1 MDVDKRLARIDTF
14 FQWVLV
20 ALFVIATTLPMLGIL
35 TGWGRNDTGWIENR
49 RLKAFPRLA
58 LARREIKN
66 FRKDF
71 ESWFNDNFGWRTS
84 LVRSHI
90 RLAIWLGVSPTP
102 KVVLGKQG
110 WLYYDGE
117 PNETFIDICY
127 RSVKPFT
134 VSELET
140 WQTALE
146 ERRRWLAKH
155 GIPYLVV
162 FVPNKETIYPEFL
175 PDAVKK
181 LRETTRLDQ
190 LIDYLR
196 CNSDLEVLDLREA
209 LLVGKKRAQIYFRT
223 DTHWNNL
230 GAYIAYEQIIN
241 SLARR
246 FPSLRVMP
254 LDLLHPSASFQKM
267 GGDLANMLGLVE
279 EFPEGMTIKFDL
291 SGMSRKVNLPPDDP
305 EAPPER
311 QPFAMENQD
320 PSLPR
325 AVMFR
330 DSFATLLVP
339 LLSEHFARIAYV
351 WSREMKTDMIL
362 KEKPNV
368 VIEEIT
374 ERLIS
379 KPSRN
384 EEALRQSDS

>member
-1 MDVDKRLARIDTF
+1 MDVDKRLTRIDNF
-14 FQWVLV
+14 SQWVLI
-20 ALFVIATTLPMLGIL
+20 ALFVAATTLPMLGIL
-35 TGWGRNDTGWIENR
+35 TGWGSNDTGWIENR
-49 RLKAFPRLA
+49 RLRTFPRIA
-58 LARREIKN
+58 LAMREVKN

-71 ESWFNDNFGWRTS
+71 ESWFNDNFAWRAS
-84 LVRSHI
+84 LVRFHG

-117 PNETFIDICY
+117 LDENFIDICY

-140 WQTALE
+140 WQTALT
-146 ERRRWLAKH
+146 ERQRWLAKH
-155 GIPYLVV
+155 GISYLVV

-175 PDAVKK
+175 PDGVKK
-181 LRETTRLDQ
+181 VRETTRLDQ
-190 LIDYLR
+190 LVDYLR
-196 CNSDLEVLDLREA
+196 CNSTLDVLDLREA
-209 LLVGKKRAQIYFRT
+209 LLIGKKRAQIYFRT

-241 SLARR
+241 CLARR

-254 LDLLHPSASFQKM
+254 LNSLHPFPSFQKM
-267 GGDLANMLGLVE
+267 GGDLASMLGFVE

-291 SGMSRKVNLPPDDP
+291 TAKSRKVNLLPEDP
-305 EAPPER
+305 EAPPEL

-320 PSLPR
+320 PSLPK

-339 LLSEHFARIAYV
+339 LLSEHFVRIAYV
-351 WSREMKTDMIL
+351 WSHEMKTDVIL

-368 VIEEIT
+368 VIEEFV

-379 KPSRN
+379 TPSRN
-384 EEALRQSDS
+384 EEALRQSDT

>member
-14 FQWVLV
+14 SQWVLA
-20 ALFVIATTLPMLGIL
+20 ALLVTATTLPMLGIL

-49 RLKAFPRLA
+49 PLKTFPRLA
-58 LARREIKN
+58 LARREVKN

-71 ESWFNDNFGWRTS
+71 EAWFNDNFGWRTS
-84 LVRSHI
+84 LVRFHGH
-90 RLAIWLGVSPTP
+90 LAIWLGVSPTP

-117 PNETFIDICY
+117 PGQNFIDIYY

-146 ERRRWLAKH
+146 ERQRWLAKH
-155 GIPYLVV
+155 GISYLVV
-162 FVPNKETIYPEFL
+162 FIPNKETIYPEFL

-190 LIDYLR
+190 LVDYLR
-196 CNSDLEVLDLREA
+196 CNSTLDVLDLREA

-223 DTHWNNL
+223 DTHWNSL

-241 SLARR
+241 CLARR
-246 FPSLRVMP
+246 FPSLRVVP
-254 LDLLHPSASFQKM
+254 LNSLHPSPSFQKT
-267 GGDLANMLGLVE
+267 GGDLASMLGFVE
-279 EFPEGMTIKFDL
+279 ELPEGMTIKFDL
-291 SGMSRKVNLPPDDP
+291 TGKSRKVNLPPEDP
-305 EAPPER
+305 EVPLEQ
-311 QPFAMENQD
+311 QPFAMESQD
-320 PSLPR
+320 PWLPR

-330 DSFATLLVP
+330 DSFAEPLVP

-351 WSREMKTDMIL
+351 WSHEIKTDLIL

-368 VIEEIT
+368 VIEEFV

-379 KPSRN
+379 KPSWN
-384 EEALRQSDS
+384 KEALR